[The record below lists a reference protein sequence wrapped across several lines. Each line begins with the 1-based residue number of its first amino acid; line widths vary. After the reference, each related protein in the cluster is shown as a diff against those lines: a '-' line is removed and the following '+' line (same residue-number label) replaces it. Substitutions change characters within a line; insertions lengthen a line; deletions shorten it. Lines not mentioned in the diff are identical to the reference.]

1 MIMNTFEAFKLKTN
15 PFWMTPAV
23 NSDELIWAG
32 FPEIK
37 RKFEDRIKR
46 SISIPNTSLILNWGE
61 YGSGKTHASRYFN
74 KESVLQELSGKAGR
88 AMPYSCVIDFPRSK
102 EPVNDI
108 YTQII
113 DKLDIKKIREDF
125 RESGLNI
132 GEVAQEVTDNIFI
145 RNVLKLVFDGT
156 VGLDLMKQ
164 FLYGNV
170 SATEFKSFV
179 KAGVQRKFT
188 SDSDLAEFL
197 GAFFSI
203 LTYDKKVCSCVIIWF
218 DEFEDISVLNTVGL
232 ANVNSFLRFL
242 IDKIPNNLLLFL
254 NLTRSAM
261 MDTTDLAEYLQ
272 ESVKSRIKD
281 RIELSMPTPD
291 DLKLYLKDLLN
302 HPIYRIGNTGS
313 DIYFPFEEGVIE
325 KLISD
330 LGDVSLRRFNEAFSL
345 LLESA
350 AFDNR
355 DHITLEYYNQIR
367 NEIIGWKE

>member
-1 MIMNTFEAFKLKTN
+1 MNTFEAFKLKTN
-15 PFWMTPAV
+15 PFRMTPAI
-23 NSDELIWAG
+23 NSDELMWAG

-74 KESVLQELSGKAGR
+74 KISVLQELSEEAGGV
-88 AMPYSCVIDFPRSK
+88 MPYSCVIDFPRSK

-125 RESGLNI
+125 QEGGLNI
-132 GEVAQEVTDNIFI
+132 ERMLQDVTDNNYI
-145 RNVLKLVFDGT
+145 RSVLKLVFDSGIK
-156 VGLDLMKQ
+156 LDLIKQ
-164 FLYGNV
+164 FLYGSLSN
-170 SATEFKSFV
+170 TELKIFV
-179 KAGVQRKFT
+179 KEGIQRKFT
-188 SDSDLAEFL
+188 SDADLVEFL

-203 LTYDKKVCSCVIIWF
+203 LTYDKKIYSCVIIWF

-261 MDTTDLAEYLQ
+261 MDTADLAEYLQ

-302 HPIYRIGNTGS
+302 HPIYRAGNTG
-313 DIYFPFEEGVIE
+313 DDTYFPFNEEVIE
-325 KLISD
+325 KLIKD

-350 AFDNR
+350 VFDGQS
-355 DHITLEYYNQIR
+355 HITLEYYNQIR
-367 NEIIGWKE
+367 SEIIGWKE